1 MSTAAPYANMPSA
14 SHSPSRSTLP
24 HNQAASA
31 DRFLDEMHKARAL
44 VVTSLPTTRH
54 VLAGQLRD
62 LGVGHV
68 SLAARLQ
75 EARGKLEASRFDIVL
90 CEDEFPD
97 ENSSGQQLLDD
108 LRQKQLLPL
117 STVFIMITSQATY
130 AKVAEAAE
138 SALDSY
144 LLRPHNTA
152 SLAER
157 LGHARRRKAI
167 LRPILE
173 AVDTGRLEEA
183 ADLCMERFT
192 KRGEYWLYAA
202 RIGAELLLN
211 LNRHEQA
218 RELFDAVL
226 EAKTLPWAKLGVAR
240 TQIECGEIGPATRTL
255 ESLILEQ
262 PTYVDAY
269 DVLGRAKL
277 EQGDFDGAMEI
288 YRRAVDLTPSSL
300 GRLQKSGMLAYYR
313 GEYDEAAKLFER
325 AINLGIS
332 SKLFDWQTAVLLA
345 FARFKQRDTRGLQ
358 RCADDLASIVARVP
372 KSARLRRFHN
382 IAQALL
388 LVMYDRKQEVAS
400 HLKALREEVDAVDFD
415 IESASNVITL
425 LSLLSEADCPSD
437 ESPDWIDRIARR
449 HTGAKIMTEL
459 LVRAAHASPLYA
471 ERVRAAH
478 LHMSKQAEQAMS
490 FVLSGQH
497 ATAIQR
503 LLQVVEETLNS
514 KLLETARM
522 SLQRYRDRIAD
533 TAELDSRLAK
543 LDQRVSPQRSPLVE
557 TNGRKPGALVLR
569 NAATQP
575 TEDVKPTGGWAI
587 KEAVGAK
594 AGPDGVRAEP
604 MTAAPPGV

>member
-1 MSTAAPYANMPSA
+1 MPSA
-14 SHSPSRSTLP
+14 PLSRP
-24 HNQAASA
+24 HKAALQKHTGNG

-44 VVTSLPTTRH
+44 VVAAVPTTRH

-68 SLAARLQ
+68 AQATRLH
-75 EARGKLEASRFDIVL
+75 EARVKLEASRFDIVL

-108 LRQKQLLPL
+108 LRRKQLLPL
-117 STVFIMITSQATY
+117 STVFIMITSEATY

-173 AVDTGRLEEA
+173 AVDAGRFEEA
-183 ADLCMERFT
+183 ADLCMERFS
-192 KRGEYWLYAA
+192 KRDEYWLYAA

-240 TQIECGEIGPATRTL
+240 TQIEGGEIGPAMRTL
-255 ESLILEQ
+255 ESLISEQ
-262 PTYVDAY
+262 PTFVDAY
-269 DVLGRAKL
+269 DVMGRARL
-277 EQGDFDGAMEI
+277 EQGDFDGAMEV
-288 YRRAVDLTPSSL
+288 YRRAVDLTPGSL
-300 GRLQKSGMLAYYR
+300 TRLQKSGMLAYYR
-313 GEYDEAAKLFER
+313 GEHDEAAKCFER
-325 AINLGIS
+325 AINMGIG

-345 FARFKQRDTRGLQ
+345 FARFKQKDTRGLQ
-358 RCADDLASIVARVP
+358 RCADELASIVARVP
-372 KSARLRRFHN
+372 KSARLRRFHC
-382 IAQALL
+382 IAQVLL
-388 LVMYDRKQEVAS
+388 LMMYERRQDMAA
-400 HLKALREEVDAVDFD
+400 HLHALREETDAVDFD
-415 IESASNVITL
+415 IESAGNVVTL
-425 LSLLSEADCPSD
+425 LSLLSEAGWPGD
-437 ESPDWIDRIARR
+437 EWADWIDRIGRR

-459 LVRAAHASPLYA
+459 LVRAAMSSPTYA

-478 LHMSKQAEQAMS
+478 VHMGKQAEQAMA
-490 FVLSGQH
+490 FVLAGQH
-497 ATAIQR
+497 AAAVQR
-503 LLQVVEETLNS
+503 LVQVAEETLNA

-522 SLQRYRDRIAD
+522 TLQRYRDRIAD
-533 TAELDSRLAK
+533 PAELDERLAK
-543 LDQRVSPQRSPLVE
+543 LSKRVSSQRSPLVE

-569 NAATQP
+569 SAAAKGPETGRPAGGPAATEALQAETRP
-575 TEDVKPTGGWAI
+575 TFA
-587 KEAVGAK
+587 
-594 AGPDGVRAEP
+594 RAEP
-604 MTAAPPGV
+604 LEKATPGG